1 MNTKR
6 VVITG
11 IGIISPIGNSK
22 SDFWSSLIG
31 GKGGIGPNTKFDVS
45 EHTSKIA
52 GEVKNFDAS
61 HLINSK
67 EARRM
72 DGFVQYAL
80 VAADEAIKD
89 AKLDLQNENPER
101 MGCIVSSGIGGLITI
116 EEQHK
121 ILLEKGPKRISPFL
135 IPMLIINM
143 ASGQIAINYNL
154 KGPNLAVVTAC
165 ASSNHGIG
173 EAYRIIQNSK
183 ADVMVVGGSENAIT
197 PLGLAGFCS
206 ARALSTRNDDPE
218 HASRPFDKERDGFIM
233 AEGAAII
240 ILESLEHALARNA
253 DIVAEIVGYGAT
265 CDAYHM
271 TAPDPGARGAVRS
284 MELALEDAGI
294 SPDKVDYINAH
305 GTSTRLNDKIESKA
319 IKLAFKE
326 HAKKLMVSSTK
337 SMTGH
342 MLGAAGAI
350 EASATAL
357 ALKEGIIP
365 PTINYSVPDPDCDLD
380 YVPNEA
386 RKVDFSIALSNS
398 LGFGGHNATI
408 AIKKFNE
415 S

>member
-89 AKLDLQNENPER
+89 AKLDLQSENPER

-121 ILLEKGPKRISPFL
+121 IFLEKGPKRISPFL

-154 KGPNLAVVTAC
+154 RGPNFAVVTAC

-271 TAPDPGARGAVRS
+271 TAPDPEARGAVRS

-294 SPDKVDYINAH
+294 SPDEVDYINAH

>member
-11 IGIISPIGNSK
+11 IGVLSPIGNSK
-22 SDFWSSLIG
+22 AEFWSSLIN

-52 GEVKNFDAS
+52 GELKNFDAS
-61 HLINSK
+61 HLISSK

-89 AKLDLQNENPER
+89 AKLDLQSENPER
-101 MGCIVSSGIGGLITI
+101 IGCIVGSGIGGLITI

-121 ILLEKGPKRISPFL
+121 IFLEKGAKRVSPFL

-154 KGPNLAVVTAC
+154 KGPNFAVVTAC

-173 EAYRIIQNSK
+173 EAYRIIQNAK
-183 ADVMVVGGSENAIT
+183 ADVMVVGGSENGIT

-206 ARALSTRNDDPE
+206 ARALSTRNDDPK

-233 AEGAAII
+233 AEGAAILV
-240 ILESLEHALARNA
+240 LESLEHALARNA
-253 DIVAEIVGYGAT
+253 DIIAEIVGYGAT

-271 TAPDPGARGAVRS
+271 TAPDPEARGAIRS
-284 MELALEDAGI
+284 MQLALEDAGV

-305 GTSTRLNDKIESKA
+305 GTSTVLNDKIESKA
-319 IKLAFKE
+319 INLTFKG

-365 PTINYSVPDPDCDLD
+365 PTINYNVPDPDCNLD

-386 RKVDFSIALSNS
+386 RKVDFSIAISNS

>member
-1 MNTKR
+1 MNNKR

-11 IGIISPIGNSK
+11 IGVISPIGNSK
-22 SDFWSSLIG
+22 SEFWSSIIN
-31 GKGGIGPNTKFDVS
+31 GKGGIGPVTKFDVS

-52 GEVKNFDAS
+52 GEVKNFDTS
-61 HLINSK
+61 HLLNSK
-67 EARRM
+67 ESRRM

-80 VAADEAIKD
+80 LAADEAIKD
-89 AKLDLQNENPER
+89 SNLDLNSENPER
-101 MGCIVSSGIGGLITI
+101 MGCLVASGIGGLTTI

-121 ILLEKGPKRISPFL
+121 ILLEKGAKRVSPFL
-135 IPMLIINM
+135 IPSLIINM
-143 ASGQIAINYNL
+143 APGQIAINYNL
-154 KGPNLAVVTAC
+154 KGPNLSVVTAC

-173 EAYRIIQNSK
+173 EAYRIIQNGK
-183 ADVMVVGGSENAIT
+183 ADVMVAGGTENAIT

-206 ARALSTRNDDPE
+206 AKALSTRNDDPA

-233 AEGAAII
+233 AEGAAIL
-240 ILESLEHALARNA
+240 ILESLEHALVRKA

-265 CDAYHM
+265 CDAYHI
-271 TAPDPGARGAVRS
+271 TAPDPEAKGAIRS
-284 MELALEDAGI
+284 MELALEEAGV
-294 SPDKVDYINAH
+294 SAENVDYINAH
-305 GTSTRLNDKIESKA
+305 GTSTILNDKVETKA
-319 IKLAFKE
+319 IKALFKA
-326 HAKKLMVSSTK
+326 HANKLMVSSTK

-350 EASATAL
+350 EAAATAL
-357 ALKEGIIP
+357 ALREGIIP

-386 RKVDFSIALSNS
+386 RKVNFNMALSNS

-408 AIKKFNE
+408 AIKKFNK

>member
-1 MNTKR
+1 MNNKR

-11 IGIISPIGNSK
+11 IGVISPIGNSK
-22 SDFWSSLIG
+22 SEFWSSIIN
-31 GKGGIGPNTKFDVS
+31 GKGGVGPITKFDVS

-52 GEVKNFDAS
+52 GEVKNFDTS
-61 HLINSK
+61 HLLNSK
-67 EARRM
+67 ESRRM

-80 VAADEAIKD
+80 AAADEAIKD
-89 AKLDLQNENPER
+89 SKLDLESENPER
-101 MGCIVSSGIGGLITI
+101 MGCLVASGIGGLTTI

-121 ILLEKGPKRISPFL
+121 ILLEKGAKRVSPFL
-135 IPMLIINM
+135 IPSLIINM
-143 ASGQIAINYNL
+143 APGQIAISYNL
-154 KGPNLAVVTAC
+154 KGPNLSVVTAC

-173 EAYRIIQNSK
+173 EAYRIIQNGK
-183 ADVMVVGGSENAIT
+183 ADVMVAGGTENAIT

-206 ARALSTRNDDPE
+206 AKALSTRNDDPA

-233 AEGAAII
+233 AEGAAIL
-240 ILESLEHALARNA
+240 ILESLEHALARKAN
-253 DIVAEIVGYGAT
+253 IVAEIVGYGAT
-265 CDAYHM
+265 CDAYHI
-271 TAPDPGARGAVRS
+271 TAPDPDAKGAIRS
-284 MELALEDAGI
+284 MELALEDAGV
-294 SPDKVDYINAH
+294 SAENVDYINAH
-305 GTSTRLNDKIESKA
+305 GTSTILNDKVETKA
-319 IKLAFKE
+319 IKALFKD
-326 HAKKLMVSSTK
+326 HANKLMVSSTK

-350 EASATAL
+350 EAAATAL

-386 RKVDFSIALSNS
+386 RKVDFNMALSNS

-408 AIKKFNE
+408 AIKKYNE

>member
-1 MNTKR
+1 MNNKR

-11 IGIISPIGNSK
+11 IGVISPIGNSK
-22 SDFWSSLIG
+22 SEFWSSIIN
-31 GKGGIGPNTKFDVS
+31 GKGGIGPVTKFDVS

-52 GEVKNFDAS
+52 GEVKNFDTS
-61 HLINSK
+61 HLLNSK
-67 EARRM
+67 ESRRM

-80 VAADEAIKD
+80 LAADEAIKD
-89 AKLDLQNENPER
+89 SNLDLNSENPER
-101 MGCIVSSGIGGLITI
+101 MGCLVASGIGGLTTI

-121 ILLEKGPKRISPFL
+121 ILLEKGAKRVSPFL
-135 IPMLIINM
+135 IPSLIINM
-143 ASGQIAINYNL
+143 APGQIAINYNL
-154 KGPNLAVVTAC
+154 KGPNLSVVTAC

-173 EAYRIIQNSK
+173 EAYRIIQNGK
-183 ADVMVVGGSENAIT
+183 ADVMVAGGTENAIT

-206 ARALSTRNDDPE
+206 AKALSTRNDDPA

-233 AEGAAII
+233 AEGAAIL
-240 ILESLEHALARNA
+240 ILESLEHALVRKA

-265 CDAYHM
+265 CDAYHI
-271 TAPDPGARGAVRS
+271 TAPDPEAKGAIRS
-284 MELALEDAGI
+284 MELALEEAGV
-294 SPDKVDYINAH
+294 SAENVDYINAH
-305 GTSTRLNDKIESKA
+305 GTSTILNDKVETKA
-319 IKLAFKE
+319 IKALFKD
-326 HAKKLMVSSTK
+326 HANKLMVSSTK

-350 EASATAL
+350 EAAATAL

-386 RKVDFSIALSNS
+386 RKVDFNMALSNS

-408 AIKKFNE
+408 AIKKFNK